1 MPNVIL
7 ATAGYDHTI
16 RLWEARNGFCYR
28 TLQFNESQANQ
39 LEITPNKKY
48 LAAAGNLHIK
58 LFELAS
64 NNPNAVS
71 NFSAHKSNVTS
82 IGFEKQGEFLY
93 SGSEDGTI
101 KIWDPRVP
109 NYQREFVH
117 TDPCNTVE
125 LHPNQNDLI
134 SGHQNGSLCVYD
146 LRATKKR
153 LDISVDV
160 DTSVRSLTLTDD
172 GTRCC
177 LVTNKGECFVWK
189 VSPESANYFEKVKT
203 WQAHNAYVLKC
214 LYSPDMQSLATC
226 SSDKTVRIWST
237 EDYSLV
243 KTLQGHNRWVWD
255 CVFSSTSEYLVTASS
270 DNMARLWDI
279 KEEKSIIQYAGHH
292 KAVVCVALNDV
303 DYASEGQKSGQASS
317 SSASSSSPQPG
328 AASKGSLTAAQ
339 QAQLQQ
345 QQQQQA
351 QARLQQQQQRAA
363 EQANAQRM
371 QFINA
376 ATRLPAAAPLP
387 PVAAIQAQNQAPAPQ
402 AAQPQQQQPPV
413 AHSPDDDGSL
423 GSSPLSSADEGSP

>member
-48 LAAAGNLHIK
+48 LAAAGNPHIK

-64 NNPNAVS
+64 NNPNVVS
-71 NFSAHKSNVTS
+71 SFSAHKSNVTS

-117 TDPCNTVE
+117 TDPCNTVK

-134 SGHQNGSLCVYD
+134 AGHQNGSLCVYD

-153 LDISVDV
+153 LDMTVDV
-160 DTSVRSLTLTDD
+160 DSSVRSLTVTED

-177 LVTNKGECFVWK
+177 LVTNKGECFVWR
-189 VSPESANYFEKVKT
+189 VTPESANYFEELKR

-214 LYSPDMQSLATC
+214 MYSPDMKSLATC
-226 SSDKTVRIWST
+226 SSDKTVRIWSA

-279 KEEKSIIQYAGHH
+279 REEKSIIQYAGHH
-292 KAVVCVALNDV
+292 KAVVCVALNDME
-303 DYASEGQKSGQASS
+303 YEGHKAAS
-317 SSASSSSPQPG
+317 SSASSSGAGSPNMPG
-328 AASKGSLTAAQ
+328 QSAKTALTPAQ
-339 QAQLQQ
+339 QAQQ
-345 QQQQQA
+345 QQQQQAAA

-376 ATRLPAAAPLP
+376 ATRQPTGAAPHPPTQQPQNTQQHAAAPQP
-387 PVAAIQAQNQAPAPQ
+387 AQAQPAEN
-402 AAQPQQQQPPV
+402 
-413 AHSPDDDGSL
+413 HST
-423 GSSPLSSADEGSP
+423 GSSPISSGDDSPTPSPPSL